1 MDLFAYLIA
10 FLKRKDIN
18 RTRKKNEKDRYD
30 FIKKKKKRKE
40 KRVYAN
46 LASCFDLF
54 IHIQKNLES
63 ITMIFSFYYMEIKQI
78 QENETK
84 TNTALWVIFKYT
96 IN

>member
-1 MDLFAYLIA
+1 LDLFAYLIA

-46 LASCFDLF
+46 
-54 IHIQKNLES
+54 
-63 ITMIFSFYYMEIKQI
+63 
-78 QENETK
+78 
-84 TNTALWVIFKYT
+84 
-96 IN
+96 